1 MDCKKQKYK
10 NSIPTRMLVQMNKA
24 ILKDEV
30 KWLLEAITEQ
40 FDIIRAYEGKVPQI
54 EFDIILENV
63 RKLYENLHMLSRVND
78 PYEFLEQKE
87 MEKEKEHSEPVA
99 ETGSGPAIRIQ
110 YGRPADP
117 SELLPQKPE
126 PPASPEPAVPDTPL
140 TSAVPTDLFGG
151 ELSAF
156 NEKLKE
162 AREKSP
168 GMPQKRERPG
178 DLKSLISI
186 NEKFLFINE
195 LFDGNLRDYNENME
209 ILSKCEDL
217 KSSSEFLDLLRKNN
231 LWDSAS
237 GAFRK
242 LKELVEKRFA

>member
-1 MDCKKQKYK
+1 MV
-10 NSIPTRMLVQMNKA
+10 VQMNKS

-30 KWLLEAITEQ
+30 KWLVEAITEQ
-40 FDIIRAYEGKVPQI
+40 CDIINAYEGKVPQI

-78 PYEFLEQKE
+78 PYEYLEQKE
-87 MEKEKEHSEPVA
+87 RDREVPEP
-99 ETGSGPAIRIQ
+99 EPEPEPEPAIRIQ
-110 YGRPADP
+110 YSRPAEP
-117 SELLPQKPE
+117 EEKSESETQTIPFKVKPAE
-126 PPASPEPAVPDTPL
+126 EDSVVPG
-140 TSAVPTDLFGG
+140 DLFGG

-162 AREKSP
+162 ARDKGP
-168 GMPQKRERPG
+168 GMPQKRERPE
-178 DLKSLISI
+178 DLKSLITI

-195 LFDGNLRDYNENME
+195 LFDGNLRDYNENIE
-209 ILSKCEDL
+209 ILNKYHDL
-217 KSSSEFLDLLRKNN
+217 KTASEFLDLLRKKN

-242 LKELVEKRFA
+242 LQELLVKRFA

>member
-1 MDCKKQKYK
+1 MV
-10 NSIPTRMLVQMNKA
+10 IQMNKS

-40 FDIIRAYEGKVPQI
+40 FDIINAYEGKVPQI
-54 EFDIILENV
+54 EFDIMLENV

-78 PYEFLEQKE
+78 PYEFFEQKE
-87 MEKEKEHSEPVA
+87 KEQETQEP
-99 ETGSGPAIRIQ
+99 ERGEIPEPLIRIQ
-110 YGRPADP
+110 YGRPA
-117 SELLPQKPE
+117 EMIEITEPE
-126 PPASPEPAVPDTPL
+126 PVRKEKIPTAEDISVPG
-140 TSAVPTDLFGG
+140 DLFGG
-151 ELSAF
+151 ELSGF

-168 GMPQKRERPG
+168 GMPQKKEKIN

-209 ILSKCEDL
+209 ILNKYSDFQ
-217 KSSSEFLDLLRKNN
+217 SASEYLDLLRKKN

-242 LKELVEKRFA
+242 MMELLEKRFS

>member
-1 MDCKKQKYK
+1 MV
-10 NSIPTRMLVQMNKA
+10 VQMNKS

-30 KWLLEAITEQ
+30 KWLLEAIAEQ
-40 FDIIRAYEGKVPQI
+40 FDIINAYEGKVPQI

-78 PYEFLEQKE
+78 PYEFFEQKE
-87 MEKEKEHSEPVA
+87 REKEVRDLEEDISEPV
-99 ETGSGPAIRIQ
+99 IRIQ
-110 YGRPADP
+110 YGRPA
-117 SELLPQKPE
+117 EKKEIPE
-126 PPASPEPAVPDTPL
+126 PEPG
-140 TSAVPTDLFGG
+140 DLFST
-151 ELSAF
+151 ELSGF

-162 AREKSP
+162 ARDKGP
-168 GMPQKRERPG
+168 GMPQKKDRAS

-209 ILSKCEDL
+209 ILNKYTDL
-217 KSSSEFLDLLRKNN
+217 KTASEFLDLLRKKN

-242 LKELVEKRFA
+242 LKELLEKRFA

>member
-1 MDCKKQKYK
+1 
-10 NSIPTRMLVQMNKA
+10 MNKS

-30 KWLLEAITEQ
+30 KWLVEAINEQ
-40 FDIIRAYEGKVPQI
+40 IDIIHDYEGKIPQI

-78 PYEFLEQKE
+78 PYEYFGQR
-87 MEKEKEHSEPVA
+87 EKEQIVPEPEPENIPEPVF
-99 ETGSGPAIRIQ
+99 RIQ
-110 YGRPADP
+110 YGHPAGPEETTEPETMPASAEIHRADP
-117 SELLPQKPE
+117 DFSV
-126 PPASPEPAVPDTPL
+126 PP
-140 TSAVPTDLFGG
+140 DLFGG
-151 ELSAF
+151 ELSEF

-162 AREKSP
+162 ARDKGP
-168 GMPQKRERPG
+168 GMPQKKEKPN

-209 ILSKCEDL
+209 ILNKYTDL
-217 KSSSEFLDLLRKNN
+217 KTASEFLDLLRKKN

-242 LKELVEKRFA
+242 MKELVEKRYA

>member
-1 MDCKKQKYK
+1 MV
-10 NSIPTRMLVQMNKA
+10 VQMNKA
-24 ILKDEV
+24 ILRDEV
-30 KWLLEAITEQ
+30 NWLVEAITEQ
-40 FDIIRAYEGKVPQI
+40 FDIIKAYEGKVPQI

-78 PYEFLEQKE
+78 PYEFLEQR
-87 MEKEKEHSEPVA
+87 EKERETPAQEPLIIP
-99 ETGSGPAIRIQ
+99 EPLIRIQ
-110 YGRPADP
+110 YGRN
-117 SELLPQKPE
+117 SESGEIPE
-126 PPASPEPAVPDTPL
+126 AEPVAAEKNSMQAESEVP
-140 TSAVPTDLFGG
+140 VDLFGG
-151 ELSAF
+151 ELSGF

-162 AREKSP
+162 ARDKSP
-168 GMPQKRERPG
+168 GMPQKKDRPN

-209 ILSKCEDL
+209 ILNNYTDL
-217 KSSSEFLDLLRKNN
+217 KTATEFLDLLRKKN

-242 LKELVEKRFA
+242 LKELLDKRFA